1 MKATLDH
8 VGIAVQDLNE
18 ALRFFRDVLGLQ
30 VSQTELVSDQ
40 QVRVTHVET
49 SGASLEFLEA
59 TDPASPVARF
69 LERRGS
75 GLHHITLAVDDLES
89 VLEDLQTRGIKLI
102 DVAPRIGAGGS
113 RIAFIHPSS
122 THGVLIELKQ
132 SDHAC

>member
-8 VGIAVQDLNE
+8 VGIAVRDLNE

-30 VSQTELVSDQ
+30 VSQTEVVSDQ

-49 SGASLEFLEA
+49 CGAALEFVEA

-132 SDHAC
+132 SDHA

>member
-132 SDHAC
+132 SDHA

>member
-8 VGIAVQDLNE
+8 VGIAVRDLNE

-30 VSQTELVSDQ
+30 VSQTEVVSDQ

-49 SGASLEFLEA
+49 GGASLEFLEA
-59 TDPASPVARF
+59 TDLASPVARF

-102 DVAPRIGAGGS
+102 EVAPRIGAGGS

>member
-8 VGIAVQDLNE
+8 VGIAVRDLNE

-30 VSQTELVSDQ
+30 VSQTEFVSDQ

-49 SGASLEFLEA
+49 GGASLEFLEA
-59 TDPASPVARF
+59 TEPASPVARF

-75 GLHHITLAVDDLES
+75 ALHHITLAVDDLES

-102 DVAPRIGAGGS
+102 DVAPRIGVGGS
-113 RIAFIHPSS
+113 RIRSS
-122 THGVLIELKQ
+122 IPRVLTVYLLN
-132 SDHAC
+132 

>member
-132 SDHAC
+132 SDRAC